1 MKHYFMT
8 ICIIVL
14 LTGCGA
20 GSNLNIV
27 SPSASDEEVRKR
39 ADEVLK
45 EKGPSA
51 PKEKPLTP
59 PASPAG
65 STESVSTREMKP
77 SDEVLK
83 GKSPSAPMEKPSTPP
98 APPAGSTENVP
109 AREIK
114 PSDES
119 SMKDGSA
126 QDALINLLEKKGI
139 ITRKELM
146 EEMKRLDQGSK

>member
-27 SPSASDEEVRKR
+27 SPSASDEEVTKR
-39 ADEVLK
+39 ANEVIK
-45 EKGPSA
+45 QKSPSA
-51 PKEKPLTP
+51 PEEKPSAP

-65 STESVSTREMKP
+65 STESV
-77 SDEVLK
+77 
-83 GKSPSAPMEKPSTPP
+83 
-98 APPAGSTENVP
+98 P
-109 AREIK
+109 AREMK

-119 SMKDGSA
+119 SMKGGCA
-126 QDALINLLEKKGI
+126 QDALINLLEKKGV
-139 ITRKELM
+139 ITKKELM

>member
-45 EKGPSA
+45 E
-51 PKEKPLTP
+51 
-59 PASPAG
+59 
-65 STESVSTREMKP
+65 
-77 SDEVLK
+77 
-83 GKSPSAPMEKPSTPP
+83 KSPSAPMEKPSTPP

-139 ITRKELM
+139 ITKKELM

>member
-1 MKHYFMT
+1 MKHYFIT
-8 ICIIVL
+8 ICTVIL

-27 SPSASDEEVRKR
+27 SPSASDEEVKKR

-45 EKGPSA
+45 EKSPSA
-51 PKEKPLTP
+51 PKEKPSTP

-65 STESVSTREMKP
+65 STPEEK
-77 SDEVLK
+77 
-83 GKSPSAPMEKPSTPP
+83 PSAPLAS
-98 APPAGSTENVP
+98 PAGSTESVP
-109 AREIK
+109 AREMK

-119 SMKDGSA
+119 SMKGGCA
-126 QDALINLLEKKGI
+126 HDALINLLEKKGI

>member
-27 SPSASDEEVRKR
+27 SPSASEEEVTKR
-39 ADEVLK
+39 ANEVIK
-45 EKGPSA
+45 QKSPSA
-51 PKEKPLTP
+51 PEEKPSAP

-65 STESVSTREMKP
+65 STESV
-77 SDEVLK
+77 
-83 GKSPSAPMEKPSTPP
+83 
-98 APPAGSTENVP
+98 P
-109 AREIK
+109 AREMK

-119 SMKDGSA
+119 SMKGGCA

>member
-1 MKHYFMT
+1 
-8 ICIIVL
+8 
-14 LTGCGA
+14 
-20 GSNLNIV
+20 
-27 SPSASDEEVRKR
+27 
-39 ADEVLK
+39 
-45 EKGPSA
+45 
-51 PKEKPLTP
+51 
-59 PASPAG
+59 
-65 STESVSTREMKP
+65 MKP

-139 ITRKELM
+139 ITKKELM

>member
-8 ICIIVL
+8 ICIMVL

-27 SPSASDEEVRKR
+27 SPSASDEEVTKR
-39 ADEVLK
+39 ANEVIK
-45 EKGPSA
+45 QKSPPAPEERPSA
-51 PKEKPLTP
+51 P

-65 STESVSTREMKP
+65 PTES
-77 SDEVLK
+77 
-83 GKSPSAPMEKPSTPP
+83 A
-98 APPAGSTENVP
+98 P

-119 SMKDGSA
+119 SKSLSAPEEKLSTPPVSPAGSTESTPSREVKSSDGSSMKGGCVH
-126 QDALINLLEKKGI
+126 DALINLLEKKGV
-139 ITRKELM
+139 ITRSELM
-146 EEMKRLDQGSK
+146 EEMRRLDQGSK